1 MGRLSRLLEAPRWT
15 PPTGAMR
22 RCWMLLLTT
31 LLLLLESRHLK
42 AHTRHGECEGGKL
55 HTFAHTHT
63 EREKEH
69 APLSAAVSRPLSCLL
84 SRKGKNAAAALT
96 NCCERAA
103 FLWANQLFVPRSVW
117 TDTISGERERSGT
130 RNQSSPI

>member
-15 PPTGAMR
+15 PLTGATR

-55 HTFAHTHT
+55 LTFAHTPHIQ
-63 EREKEH
+63 REKKSTAH
-69 APLSAAVSRPLSCLL
+69 CLRLYLDPSR
-84 SRKGKNAAAALT
+84 
-96 NCCERAA
+96 
-103 FLWANQLFVPRSVW
+103 VY
-117 TDTISGERERSGT
+117 
-130 RNQSSPI
+130 